1 MTNRRSLHALLAVLL
16 LTLGSVFAFAS
27 ELVIAGSSEITNFDP
42 RLSTDVYSAQRSN
55 IMMEPL
61 VVFGADPLELQ
72 PRLAE
77 SWEIS
82 EDLQTITFHLR
93 EGVLFHD
100 GEPFTSADVKY
111 TFETVL
117 DEDFGAPNRSL
128 YVAIES
134 IDTPDDHT
142 VVFNLNRPH
151 AFLINNLARMPIV
164 PAHADE
170 DTFANEPFGTGP
182 YKFESFVRDDVTTFT
197 RFDDYWGGADGVE
210 RVVIRVIP
218 NAEARLLAFE
228 SGEIDLYQEQIPGI
242 HLDRLRSSDD
252 YGYAETAGTGYSY
265 VGFNTRAEPFDN
277 KLVRQAVSHL
287 INREA
292 IVDRIYNGNAIVGSS
307 MLLPTMPWYD
317 PDTKVYDYNP
327 ERAKELL
334 DEAGVSFDKPF
345 RISAS
350 ENSTEN
356 ILIAEILQQEFAAL
370 GIEATVDIEEF
381 SAYLARIQQTED
393 KELFILGWS
402 GQLDPDRAMIRQFHS
417 GEFGTSNYT
426 YYANE
431 RVDEL
436 LELGAAT
443 DPTSQESIDI
453 YREAAEIIVDEA
465 SYAFINYRVETAL
478 WQNGITGY
486 TVHPYS
492 PASYQD
498 VHLIRKGQ

>member
-1 MTNRRSLHALLAVLL
+1 MTKRRTLHALLAVLL
-16 LTLGSVFAFAS
+16 LSLSSIFAFAS
-27 ELVIAGSSEITNFDP
+27 ELVIGASSEITNFDP

-55 IMMEPL
+55 MMMEPL
-61 VVFGADPLELQ
+61 VVFGADPLVLQ
-72 PRLAE
+72 PRLATD
-77 SWEIS
+77 WEIS
-82 EDLQTITFHLR
+82 DDLQTITFNLR
-93 EGVLFHD
+93 EGVTFHD
-100 GEPFTSADVKY
+100 GAPFTSADVKY
-111 TFETVL
+111 TFDTVL

-134 IDTPDDHT
+134 IDTPDDYT
-142 VVFNLNRPH
+142 AIFNLNRPH

-164 PAHADE
+164 PAHANE
-170 DTFANEPFGTGP
+170 DTFANDPFGTGP
-182 YKFESFVRDDVTTFT
+182 YKFESFARDDVTTMV
-197 RFDDYWGGADGVE
+197 RFDDYWGGAEGAE
-210 RVVIRVIP
+210 RIVIRVVP

-228 SGEIDLYQEQIPGI
+228 SGEIDLYQEQIPGM
-242 HLDRLRSSDD
+242 HLDRLRTGD

-265 VGFNTRAEPFDN
+265 VGFNTRYEPFAN
-277 KLVRQAVSHL
+277 PLVRQAVSHL
-287 INREA
+287 LNREA
-292 IVDRIYNGNAIVGSS
+292 IVDRIYNGNAIAGSS

-317 PDTKVYDYNP
+317 PETKFYDYNP

-334 DEAGVSFDKPF
+334 EESGVSFDSPF

-356 ILIAEILQQEFAAL
+356 TLIAEILQQELAAL
-370 GIEATVDIEEF
+370 GLDARVDIEEF

-393 KELFILGWS
+393 KEIFILGWS

-417 GEFGTSNYT
+417 GEFGTANYT
-426 YYANE
+426 YYENA

-443 DPTSQESIDI
+443 DPTSQASIDI
-453 YREAAEIIVDEA
+453 YQEAAAIVVDETP
-465 SYAFINYRVETAL
+465 YAFINYRVETAL
-478 WQNGITGY
+478 WQSDISGY

-498 VHLIRKGQ
+498 AHLIRKGQ